1 MSAFTEQEIAY
12 LRERRLGRLATVGAD
27 GMPHLTAIGFYA
39 YNRELDTLD
48 IGGGRGYTAVSKKFR
63 DAKATGKAAFIVDD
77 VRTERGWQP
86 RGIEI
91 RGRAETHETGGEA
104 IRPGGDPAF
113 IRLHPT
119 RIVSW
124 GINAEGYRPDS
135 RDVG

>member
-39 YNRELDTLD
+39 YNPALDTID
-48 IGGGRGYTAVSKKFR
+48 IGGGRGYTAASKKYR

-91 RGRAETHETGGEA
+91 RGRAEVQEAGGEA

-124 GINAEGYRPDS
+124 GINAEEYGPDS
-135 RDVG
+135 RTVG